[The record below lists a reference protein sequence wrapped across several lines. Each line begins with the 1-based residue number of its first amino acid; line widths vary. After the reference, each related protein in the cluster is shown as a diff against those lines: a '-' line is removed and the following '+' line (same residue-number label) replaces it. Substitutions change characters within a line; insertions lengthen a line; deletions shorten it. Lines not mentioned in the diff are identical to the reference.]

1 MTPEAYSYYFKVRT
15 FGSVDVSKLASIAMG
30 MARETSGCFIR
41 ASNFGEMQKSV
52 FYVGPWSLAL
62 ATCSLLATVYREFRK
77 RNPCMY
83 FCSTSG

>member
-52 FYVGPWSLAL
+52 FYVGPWSLVL
-62 ATCSLLATVYREFRK
+62 ATYSLQRVQEEKPMHVLLLHIRLILGR
-77 RNPCMY
+77 
-83 FCSTSG
+83 